1 MDFNILHNA
10 QNAVNLRYR
19 IADLLII
26 FYLSLFTRK
35 VKNIKRLSKI
45 LFTLKDSK
53 SRKIDVA
60 YDLDKEY
67 RNPLFLSSGL
77 HGVWCGFW
85 WWLCFSTK
93 FLHVFVFFL
102 DTFLGLPRKFLN
114 LKFFSLADRTAFT
127 IYLCIHLN
135 ITIRIRIRTIDL

>member
-85 WWLCFSTK
+85 
-93 FLHVFVFFL
+93 
-102 DTFLGLPRKFLN
+102 
-114 LKFFSLADRTAFT
+114 
-127 IYLCIHLN
+127 
-135 ITIRIRIRTIDL
+135 

>member
-1 MDFNILHNA
+1 VDFNILHNA

-77 HGVWCGFW
+77 HGVYCMVWF
-85 WWLCFSTK
+85 LVMAVLFYKILACFCI
-93 FLHVFVFFL
+93 FVRFVPWIASEIFELFKNIFF
-102 DTFLGLPRKFLN
+102 R
-114 LKFFSLADRTAFT
+114 
-127 IYLCIHLN
+127 
-135 ITIRIRIRTIDL
+135 